1 MGVVY
6 PGRIVSARD
15 CFATSL
21 RACHSG
27 ALERSDRAIESGEA
41 ISAGHVAGV
50 LYSFENVA
58 LLGEE

>member
-1 MGVVY
+1 M
-6 PGRIVSARD
+6 P
-15 CFATSL
+15 
-21 RACHSG
+21 CHCDPE
-27 ALERSDRAIESGEA
+27 LVSGEA

>member
-1 MGVVY
+1 MGEVY
-6 PGRIVSARD
+6 PGRIVRLGCCA
-15 CFATSL
+15 ASL